1 MYSDFRGIALE
12 YIMAIQNRDAL
23 LSDEFE
29 RPLAEVLA
37 DYVR

>member
-1 MYSDFRGIALE
+1 MYCDFRGIALE

-23 LSDEFE
+23 LPDDFE

>member
-1 MYSDFRGIALE
+1 MYGDFRGIALK
-12 YIMAIQNRDAL
+12 YITTIQNRDAL
-23 LSDEFE
+23 LSDDFE